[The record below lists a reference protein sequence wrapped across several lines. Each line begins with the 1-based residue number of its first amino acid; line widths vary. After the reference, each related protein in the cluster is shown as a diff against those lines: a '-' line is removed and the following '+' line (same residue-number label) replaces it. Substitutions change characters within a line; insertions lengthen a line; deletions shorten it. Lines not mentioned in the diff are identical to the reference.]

1 MILLFDTHFT
11 TRLVFYL
18 GYRYLYCNSFL
29 PAKYFFVLIT
39 NELIGSY
46 VSTCTCLMFVTA
58 HCPGK

>member
-1 MILLFDTHFT
+1 MILLFDIHFT
-11 TRLVFYL
+11 TRLLFYL
-18 GYRYLYCNSFL
+18 GYLHCNSFL

-58 HCPGK
+58 HCTGK